1 MMNANPA
8 PDKDGHE
15 LAALWKQYESARK
28 ADRPQTEAELLTKI
42 KTEAGKRHLAVDFY
56 DAAVLYVETVQR
68 RDWKKRD
75 ELRTNLRKEVEAF
88 ADPMVTYLWMGEYD
102 GQPSDARWAYVQPR
116 AEAFRSGRHAP
127 FYRNLGGQMG
137 GALKDFVASDYE
149 YVLWDLLGSRYYT
162 EPGQDGIYV
171 ELKKELDGKY
181 PGAGW
186 LAYHTASRI
195 SDQASRKT
203 ALEALAREYDGKALS
218 FWPRQDLLRME
229 FQELN
234 EREAGS
240 AAYQALHAKC
250 SSYERERTALKGDEA
265 KIAGGCQGIKSLAS
279 TLTGKSV
286 WVRVID
292 REAVVLFRNLD
303 KAALTLRQDK
313 KTLKTWNLTNPAG
326 SFYVTDTVKVA
337 LPELGDGSYS
347 VEAVNGKLSGIAY
360 YNQHTLS
367 LATRREN
374 PGYTAYVADY
384 ISGKPL
390 DKVKLIL
397 WKGDTQVLS
406 ETVRLDGFTLLPAQ
420 FRQTIAGNRNVYYAL
435 SAETGSGKNLRASQK
450 VSVHS
455 YSPESDRSDRTDGL
469 YCNIYRDRGAYN
481 PGDVL
486 QFKAVVYKGNLVDR
500 VAVVPN
506 EEVQVSLFNTE
517 GKALERL
524 KLKTNGFGT
533 VSGSFTL
540 PKGEKN
546 GYFNIQV
553 TSGKKHLATDDF
565 RVDEFILPTFTLSF
579 DANDKLYL
587 KGDEVVVS
595 GKVRSY
601 SGHGLS
607 GATLSA
613 KVDHW
618 GTVVLEET
626 VRPEADGSFSFSFKA
641 EETGWYGIG
650 VTATDA
656 TGEMQEFGAGVYVSD
671 DITVSMSM
679 ENAAEGEFV
688 TMEEKDSYGP
698 VRYIGRRW
706 RPEPSK
712 YIAMEDVARVRMEVN
727 NSDGNKI
734 DVPLRYMLYAEDS
747 TLVREGTAA
756 SGEVVAID
764 LKGVPDGLYFLH
776 AEASERGAK
785 DEENCKILKLTPGSR
800 VLDAPVRR
808 VFLTGPEDVPM
819 GEKIHLTMGTADGAE
834 YAIVTLFGKDRTVL
848 ESRKV
853 VLKGARA
860 KEGSL
865 TEIDLDYKPEWPD
878 AVRLQVFYFKRGEA
892 VTFDKEYSRARTRLS
907 LPLAFNRF
915 TDKAFPGTSYTLT
928 LKTDPG
934 VEALA
939 AVYDKSIDAIAPN
952 HWPVVTLREFSVP
965 YVSVDAVCGRVN
977 GDDPYAD
984 DLAYAESAPMALG
997 AARDMKMMTRST
1009 ANAALADAVEEEAV
1023 AFQLVE
1029 QKPGFDGGED
1039 APIRSK
1045 FETALTF
1052 QPHLVS
1058 DAAGDLSFTFRTSD
1072 KLSTYYVA
1080 VYAHDKGMRN
1090 AYVREEMVVSVPV
1103 KVAVVEPQFLY
1114 VGDTYEMAAS
1124 VSSNTDKPVSGTL
1137 YLYTYPG
1144 GTWEGVEPI
1153 SVQRV
1158 AVTVPAGGTE
1168 SHRFPVRVPG
1178 VETLGFKAVFAA
1190 DEFSD
1195 GVFLPVPVKKPVQTL
1210 TEAHSAVLRSGMD
1223 RETLLAELRSRFVN
1237 VPASEAALTE
1247 TTLLDLVKA
1256 AIPAKVD
1263 PAGKDV
1269 LSLSEAY
1276 YVRMLLQIPSL
1287 AAQVRNDN
1295 GAAIPGEASSVIPGE
1310 ASSVIP
1316 SEASSVIPSEAKE
1329 SHSLLEKVLAC
1340 RNADGGFGWFEGM
1353 TSSAIIT
1360 AVILNRFAELRG
1372 HGFEVPDLSSS
1383 VKFLDNKHFAT
1394 EMPYWC
1400 GYLSDAQYMFIRSLY
1415 PTVPFEVSPVTS
1427 EGKKRFS
1434 EFRKYAKGYLVPS
1447 AKDGR
1452 GLQGQIMAKARRV
1465 QTLLNLSGSSEGIA
1479 LAKAW
1484 GVKLAAKAR
1493 MESSLKADI
1502 ASLKEY
1508 AVEHRDGGWYYPNA
1522 VMPWRG
1528 LLETEADAHAL
1539 LCNLLDRYDES
1550 RSSERPAETVSDRT
1564 YRSGAAGDRRGQS
1577 PLTDGVRLWL
1587 MPQKET
1593 QKWDE
1598 SPAFVDAITA
1608 ILDGSDEIL
1617 ATSVVALTATY
1628 DKPFSE
1634 IKAAGNGFTIQ
1645 RKFYREKT
1653 VEKLYDDRTTDK
1665 NDRVTVKEEIAP
1677 GTPVAVGDKI
1687 IAEYH
1692 VWNAENRSF
1701 VRVDAFREAA
1711 LRPVDQLSGHTGWGW
1726 WNRRRLTFTPQGYR
1740 NVKADRTEYYFDS
1753 FPEENTTLTEE
1764 FFVTQA
1770 GTFTAPVLT
1779 VESLYAPHYRANDA
1793 FHGVLPVESL

>member
-1 MMNANPA
+1 MKRYFRTALAAVVSLLIAPMMNANPA
-8 PDKDGHE
+8 ADPDGHV
-15 LAALWKQYESARK
+15 LTALWKQYDAAVK
-28 ADRPQTEAELLTKI
+28 ADRPQTEAEILAQI
-42 KTEAGKRHLAVDFY
+42 KTQAQKQHLPADFY
-56 DAAVLYVETVQR
+56 DAATKYVETVQR
-68 RDWKKRD
+68 RDWKKRE
-75 ELRTNLRKEVEAF
+75 ELRTNLRKEVEDF
-88 ADPMVTYLWMGEYD
+88 AEPMVTFLWMGDYGGE
-102 GQPSDARWAYVQPR
+102 PTDARWAYVNPR
-116 AEAFRSGRHAP
+116 ADAFRTGHHPSL
-127 FYRNLGGQMG
+127 YRNIGNLMG
-137 GALKDFVASDYE
+137 GAMKDFVATDYE
-149 YVLWDLLGSRYYT
+149 YVLWELVGNRYWDDAEKDEICQALGQEVAGRH
-162 EPGQDGIYV
+162 
-171 ELKKELDGKY
+171 
-181 PGAGW
+181 PGAGY
-186 LAYHTASRI
+186 LAYYKASRI
-195 SDQASRKT
+195 SSRPLRKQAMEKVVKDYSGQAV
-203 ALEALAREYDGKALS
+203 AL
-218 FWPRQDLLRME
+218 WPRQDLLRME
-229 FQELN
+229 FDRLN
-234 EREAGS
+234 EEKAGQ
-240 AAYQALHAKC
+240 AAFQALYRQCQDYEKERAAFRGDNAKVVKGC
-250 SSYERERTALKGDEA
+250 EQVKGLAKALTS
-265 KIAGGCQGIKSLAS
+265 KSL
-279 TLTGKSV
+279 GI
-286 WVRVID
+286 RVLGRD
-292 REAVVLFRNLD
+292 AVVTFRNLD
-303 KAALTLRQDK
+303 KATLTLRQDK

-326 SFYVTDTVKVA
+326 SFYVMDTVRVA

-347 VEAVNGKLSGIAY
+347 VEAVNGKTNASAY

-374 PGYTAYVADY
+374 KGYTAYVADY

-406 ETVRLDGFTLLPAQ
+406 ETVRLDGFTLLPAK
-420 FRQTIAGNRNVYYAL
+420 FRETIARNRNVYYAL

-450 VSVHS
+450 VSVHAYGS
-455 YSPESDRSDRTDGL
+455 DSDRYDHADGL
-469 YCNIYRDRGAYN
+469 YCNIYKDRGAYN

-486 QFKAVVYKGNLVDR
+486 QFKAVVYQGNLVDK
-500 VAVVPN
+500 VSVVPDRD
-506 EEVQVSLFNTE
+506 VQVSLFNTE
-517 GKALERL
+517 GKAVERL
-524 KLKTNGFGT
+524 KLKTNAYGS

-565 RVDEFILPTFTLSF
+565 RVDEFVLPTFSLSF
-579 DANDKLYL
+579 DKNDKLYL

-601 SGHGLS
+601 SGHGLT
-607 GATLSA
+607 GASLA
-613 KVDHW
+613 VKVDRW
-618 GTVVLEET
+618 GSVVLEDT
-626 VRPEADGSFSFSFKA
+626 VTPAADGTFTFSFKA
-641 EETGWYGIG
+641 EETGWYSIG
-650 VTATDA
+650 VTVTDA

-671 DITVSMSM
+671 DISVSLSM
-679 ENAAEGEFV
+679 ENDAEGEFV
-688 TMEEKDSYGP
+688 TMEEKDAYRP
-698 VRYIGRRW
+698 TRFIGGRW
-706 RPEPSK
+706 RPEPAK
-712 YIAMEDVARVRMEVN
+712 YIATEDVARIRMEVN

-764 LKGVPDGLYFLH
+764 LKEIPDGLYSLH
-776 AEASERGAK
+776 AEAAERGAR
-785 DEENCKILKLTPGSR
+785 DDADCKILKLTPGSR

-808 VFLTGPEDVPM
+808 VFLTGPKDVAM

-853 VLKGARA
+853 ILKGERA
-860 KEGSL
+860 KDGSL
-865 TEIDLDYKPEWPD
+865 LDIDLDYKPEWPD

-892 VTFDKEYSRARTRLS
+892 VTFDKEYSRARTRLA
-907 LPLAFNRF
+907 LPLAFHRF
-915 TDKAFPGTSYTLT
+915 TDKAFPGATCTLS

-952 HWPVVTLREFSVP
+952 SWPIVTLREFSVP

-984 DLAYAESAPMALG
+984 DLVYNESAPMALG

-1009 ANAALADAVEEEAV
+1009 ANAAMADAVEEEAV
-1023 AFQLVE
+1023 AFQMVE

-1058 DAAGDLSFTFRTSD
+1058 DAAGDLSFTFKTSD

-1124 VSSNTDKPVSGTL
+1124 VSSNADKPVSGTL

-1144 GTWEGVEPI
+1144 SSWEGVEPV

-1158 AVTVPAGGTE
+1158 ALTVPAGGTE

-1210 TEAHSAVLRSGMD
+1210 TEAHSAVLRSGMS
-1223 RETLLAELRSRFVN
+1223 RETLLAELRGRFVN
-1237 VPASEAALTE
+1237 VPASEASLTE

-1256 AIPAKVD
+1256 AIPSKVE

-1276 YVRMLLQIPSL
+1276 YVRMLIQ
-1287 AAQVRNDN
+1287 
-1295 GAAIPGEASSVIPGE
+1295 
-1310 ASSVIP
+1310 
-1316 SEASSVIPSEAKE
+1316 AKE
-1329 SHSLLEKVLAC
+1329 SQALLEKVLAC

-1353 TSSAIIT
+1353 TSSAIMT
-1360 AVILNRFAELRG
+1360 ATVLSRFAKLRD
-1372 HGFEVPDLSSS
+1372 HGFEIPDLSSS
-1383 VKFLDNKHFAT
+1383 VKFLDDKHFAA

-1400 GYLSDAQYMFIRSLY
+1400 GYLTDAQYLFVRSLY
-1415 PTVPFEVSPVTS
+1415 PTVPFEVKPVTS
-1427 EGKKRFS
+1427 EGKKRFA
-1434 EFRKYAKGYLVPS
+1434 EFQKYVKGYLVPS

-1484 GVKLAAKAR
+1484 GVKLAARSR

-1539 LCNLLDRYDES
+1539 LCNLMQPYA
-1550 RSSERPAETVSDRT
+1550 PQISD
-1564 YRSGAAGDRRGQS
+1564 GI
-1577 PLTDGVRLWL
+1577 RLWL
-1587 MPQKET
+1587 MLQKET

-1608 ILDGSDEIL
+1608 VLDGSDEVL

-1628 DKPFSE
+1628 EKPFSG
-1634 IKAAGNGFTIQ
+1634 IKAAGNGFTIE
-1645 RKFYREKT
+1645 RRFFREKSE
-1653 VEKLYDDRTTDK
+1653 EKRYDDRSGK
-1665 NDRVTVKEEIAP
+1665 NDVVTVREEIRP

-1687 IAEYH
+1687 IAEYRI
-1692 VWNAENRSF
+1692 WNAENRSF

-1793 FHGVLPVESL
+1793 YHGVLSVESL

>member
-1 MMNANPA
+1 MKKYVLTAFAAVVSLLIAPMMNANPA
-8 PDKDGHE
+8 PDQDGHE

-28 ADRPQTEAELLTKI
+28 ADRPQTEAEILSKI

-68 RDWKKRD
+68 RDWKKRE

-88 ADPMVTYLWMGEYD
+88 ADPMVTYLWMGDYG
-102 GQPSDARWAYVQPR
+102 GQSSDARWAYVKPR
-116 AEAFRSGRHAP
+116 AEAFRAGHNTA
-127 FYRNLGGQMG
+127 FYRNIGPLMG
-137 GALKDFVASDYE
+137 GEMKGFLTSDYE
-149 YVLWDLLGSRYYT
+149 YVLWHLLGNRYWDRAEQDEIYRALQ
-162 EPGQDGIYV
+162 EEVAGRHPGEGY
-171 ELKKELDGKY
+171 
-181 PGAGW
+181 
-186 LAYHTASRI
+186 LAYYAAARI
-195 SDQASRKT
+195 GSQPLRKAAMEKVAQQYAGQAV
-203 ALEALAREYDGKALS
+203 AL
-218 FWPRQDLLRME
+218 WPRQDLLRME
-229 FQELN
+229 FDRLN
-234 EREAGS
+234 EDKAGQD
-240 AAYQALHAKC
+240 AYQALYRKC
-250 SSYERERTALKGDEA
+250 QDFEKERAAFKGDNA
-265 KIAGGCQGIKSLAS
+265 KVVKGCEQAKNLVKA
-279 TLTGKSV
+279 LTSKDLN
-286 WVRVID
+286 VRIVARD
-292 REAVVLFRNLD
+292 AVVTFRNLD
-303 KAALTLRQDK
+303 KAALTLRLDK

-326 SFYVTDTVKVA
+326 SFYVMDTVKVA

-406 ETVRLDGFTLLPAQ
+406 ETVRLDGFTLLPAK
-420 FRQTIAGNRNVYYAL
+420 FRETIAGNRNVYYAL

-450 VSVHS
+450 VSVHA

-486 QFKAVVYKGNLVDR
+486 QFKAVVYQGNLVDR
-500 VAVVPN
+500 VSVVPDK
-506 EEVQVSLFNTE
+506 EVQVSLFNTE

-524 KLKTNGFGT
+524 KLKTNEFGT

-565 RVDEFILPTFTLSF
+565 RVDEFVLPTFTLSF

-587 KGDEVVVS
+587 RGDEVVIS

-601 SGHGLS
+601 SGHSLT

-618 GTVVLEET
+618 GAVVLEET
-626 VRPEADGSFSFSFKA
+626 VRPEADGTFSFSFKA
-641 EETGWYGIG
+641 EETGWYSIG
-650 VTATDA
+650 VTVTDA

-671 DITVSMSM
+671 DITVSLSM

-688 TMEEKDSYGP
+688 TMEEKDTYGP

-712 YIAMEDVARVRMEVN
+712 YIATEDVARLRMEVE

-756 SGEVVAID
+756 SGEVIAID
-764 LKGVPDGLYFLH
+764 LKGIPDGLYSLH
-776 AEASERGAK
+776 AEAAERGAK

-834 YAIVTLFGKDRTVL
+834 YAFVTLFGKDCTVL

-853 VLKGARA
+853 VLKGVRA

-952 HWPVVTLREFSVP
+952 YWPVVTLREFSVP

-984 DLAYAESAPMALG
+984 DLVYEEAAPMALG

-1009 ANAALADAVEEEAV
+1009 ANAALTDAVEEEAV
-1023 AFQLVE
+1023 AFQMVE

-1039 APIRSK
+1039 APVRSK

-1058 DAAGDLSFTFRTSD
+1058 DAAGDLSFTFKTSD

-1114 VGDTYEMAAS
+1114 VGDTYEMAVS
-1124 VSSNTDKPVSGTL
+1124 VSSNTDRPVPGTL

-1144 GTWEGVEPI
+1144 DTWEGVEPI

-1158 AVTVPAGGTE
+1158 ALTVPAGGTE

-1190 DEFSD
+1190 EEFSD

-1295 GAAIPGEASSVIPGE
+1295 GAVLPGEASSVIPG
-1310 ASSVIP
+1310 
-1316 SEASSVIPSEAKE
+1316 EAKE

-1360 AVILNRFAELRG
+1360 AVILNRFAELRD

-1383 VKFLDNKHFAT
+1383 VKFLDDKHFAT

-1415 PTVPFEVSPVTS
+1415 PAVPFEVKPVTA
-1427 EGKKRFS
+1427 EGKKRFC
-1434 EFRKYAKGYLVPS
+1434 EFQKYAKGYLVPS

-1465 QTLLNLSGSSEGIA
+1465 QTLLNLSGSSEGVA

-1484 GVKLAAKAR
+1484 GVKLAAKSR

-1539 LCNLLDRYDES
+1539 LCNLMQPYA
-1550 RSSERPAETVSDRT
+1550 PQISD
-1564 YRSGAAGDRRGQS
+1564 GI
-1577 PLTDGVRLWL
+1577 RLWL
-1587 MPQKET
+1587 MLQKET

-1608 ILDGSDEIL
+1608 ILDGSDEVL

-1628 DKPFSE
+1628 DKPFSD

-1645 RKFYREKT
+1645 RKFFREKT
-1653 VEKLYDDRTTDK
+1653 VEKLYDDRTADK

-1692 VWNAENRSF
+1692 IWNAENRSF

-1793 FHGVLPVESL
+1793 FHGVLSVAVCDESK